1 MTKKEAKVKKPQIC
15 EVKDPK
21 DLKITELTSDIQHL
35 QAEFENHKKYVAK
48 QQADF
53 LKYAKADMIE
63 KLLPILD
70 SFDLAVQH
78 KEDSENF
85 VKGMELVIS
94 QFVTTLEHEGL
105 KKMEALGKEVDPHLH
120 DVLMT
125 EESDKPD
132 HTITKE
138 LQSGYMLNERVLRH
152 AKVKVAKKKEE
163 GEK

>member
-1 MTKKEAKVKKPQIC
+1 MAKKEVKEKKSKKPQVC
-15 EVKDPK
+15 EVQDPK
-21 DLKITELTSDIQHL
+21 ALKIIELTADLQHL
-35 QAEFENHKKYVAK
+35 QAEFENHKKYIAK

-53 LKYAKADMIE
+53 AKYAKSEMIE

-94 QFVTTLEHEGL
+94 QFVTTLEQEGL
-105 KKMEALGKEVDPHLH
+105 QKMEALGKELDPHLH

-125 EESDKPD
+125 EPSDKPD

-138 LQSGYMLNERVLRH
+138 LQPGYMLNERVLRH
-152 AKVKVAKKKEE
+152 AKVKVAGGK
-163 GEK
+163 